1 MRSLF
6 LSLSP
11 FLKVFFLPGRRFV
24 LDKRKVWIHTL
35 MRGGALLHGGASV
48 ALLHDGAS
56 VALLHGGAIV
66 TLHGSPSASLMQ
78 SS

>member
-1 MRSLF
+1 
-6 LSLSP
+6 
-11 FLKVFFLPGRRFV
+11 
-24 LDKRKVWIHTL
+24 